1 MYIYYINNKQLKTNK
16 MENQMNIENQ
26 MLEMEAKGIEV
37 LCDMQE
43 ADDYPESYYEL
54 DGLLNDMNFVDD
66 DYEGEELDEAMLSL
80 IDRVAFVIELIKKK

>member
-1 MYIYYINNKQLKTNK
+1 
-16 MENQMNIENQ
+16 MENQMNIEKQ
-26 MLEMEAKGIEV
+26 MWEMEAKGIDV
-37 LCDMQE
+37 MCDMQE
-43 ADDYPESYYEL
+43 ADDYSDLYYEL